1 MKKTL
6 SCTIN
11 RRAFYFWRNTPEG
24 YAFFHVL
31 IASINSSAGESS
43 CLTDFALCPCQD
55 ALILCGFFFPPDISQ
70 QWNKS
75 QPEQISKQEKSHP
88 SDWVF
93 STLTRKY
100 ILASLI
106 QRASPAYQLVLLSTG
121 VNLMA
126 VVHLELH
133 SGVRRLQIFH
143 YTRKPLLE
151 RSWPLVVVWI
161 FFPVRFHFYVGSW
174 FPRVITQREKMYP
187 IPPLDLHWEL
197 FSCETG

>member
-1 MKKTL
+1 LEISDNFGAFLRYLEQAPEM
-6 SCTIN
+6 TIELDN
-11 RRAFYFWRNTPEG
+11 RSILESKNWSIHMSWYRSTAKRAE
-24 YAFFHVL
+24 
-31 IASINSSAGESS
+31 
-43 CLTDFALCPCQD
+43 
-55 ALILCGFFFPPDISQ
+55 
-70 QWNKS
+70 S

>member
-31 IASINSSAGESS
+31 IASINSSAGVF
-43 CLTDFALCPCQD
+43 LFDGLCPVSVSRRFDSMCF
-55 ALILCGFFFPPDISQ
+55 FFFPPDISQ

-100 ILASLI
+100 MVASLI

-143 YTRKPLLE
+143 YIRKPLLE

-161 FFPVRFHFYVGSW
+161 FFPVRF
-174 FPRVITQREKMYP
+174 
-187 IPPLDLHWEL
+187 L
-197 FSCETG
+197 FFFMWAPDSQEW

>member
-43 CLTDFALCPCQD
+43 CLTDFALCLCQD
-55 ALILCGFFFPPDISQ
+55 ALILCGFFFFPPDISQ

-133 SGVRRLQIFH
+133 SGVRCLQIFH
-143 YTRKPLLE
+143 YVRKPLLE

-161 FFPVRFHFYVGSW
+161 FFPVRF
-174 FPRVITQREKMYP
+174 
-187 IPPLDLHWEL
+187 L
-197 FSCETG
+197 FIFMWAPDSQEW

>member
-11 RRAFYFWRNTPEG
+11 RRAFLFLEKYPGRVCFFPRSYSIHKFFCWRVFLFDG
-24 YAFFHVL
+24 
-31 IASINSSAGESS
+31 
-43 CLTDFALCPCQD
+43 LCPVSVSRRFD
-55 ALILCGFFFPPDISQ
+55 SVWFFFPPDISQ